1 MGLEYIR
8 AAYGVP
14 AKRGGRVRYDW
25 AVRGPCE
32 GRITGG
38 SYLLSVRFDG
48 DGRTYQFHPTDNR
61 LMYLPDPKADR

>member
-1 MGLEYIR
+1 MSLRYIR
-8 AAYGVP
+8 AYYGVP
-14 AKRGGRVRYDW
+14 AKRGGRVRYAWIDR
-25 AVRGPCE
+25 ASSE

-61 LMYLPDPKADR
+61 LMYLPDPKAG